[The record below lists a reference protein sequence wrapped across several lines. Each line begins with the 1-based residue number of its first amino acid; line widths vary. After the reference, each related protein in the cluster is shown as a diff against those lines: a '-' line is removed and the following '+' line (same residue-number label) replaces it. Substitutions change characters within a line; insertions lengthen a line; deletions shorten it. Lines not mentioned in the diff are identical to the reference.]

1 MADQHRTP
9 PEPLDRLR
17 TLQDEPYRFTLL
29 AAIRMLDCIL
39 GDEEQTGKASRPS
52 KESLRIG
59 QRPSLTFAPS
69 SIASIQSRATDGK
82 WQLQTNFLG
91 LFGPNGPLP
100 THFSDFADQRI
111 KHHRDPTFSAFAD
124 MFHHRMASFFYRAWA
139 ASQPTVHLDRPDSD
153 RFSEYVASLCGLGLK
168 PLRNRD
174 QMPDNAK
181 LFFAAHL
188 ASQTRHGAGL
198 KSILAAFYKVNAE
211 LIPFVGH
218 WVPLPED
225 CIWKIGSTRHAGE
238 LGKSITLGSR
248 VRDCQQRF
256 RIVLGPLDF
265 EPFCQLLPSG
275 ASMKRLRSIVD
286 QYVGLELTWDVQLV
300 LKKKKVPRMVLG
312 RQGQLGW
319 TTWLST
325 KTPQS
330 DADELIVNPIGRS
343 EKVYKSHP
351 EKLPKQAVR
360 EPFTSGV

>member
-1 MADQHRTP
+1 MADQHWTS
-9 PEPLDRLR
+9 PESLARLR
-17 TLQDEPYRFTLL
+17 TLQNEPFRFTFLS
-29 AAIRMLDCIL
+29 AIRMLDCIS
-39 GDEEQTGKASRPS
+39 GDQEQTGKSSRPS

-69 SIASIQSRATDGK
+69 SIASIQNRTSDGK
-82 WQLQTNFLG
+82 WQLQTYFLG

-139 ASQPTVHLDRPDSD
+139 SSQPTVHLDRPVSD
-153 RFSEYVASLCGLGLK
+153 RFSEYVASLCGLGMK

-174 QMPDNAK
+174 QMPDKAK

-188 ASQTRHGAGL
+188 ASQTRHGSGL
-198 KSILAAFYKVNAE
+198 RSILAAFYKVDAQ

-218 WVPLPED
+218 WVPLPGD
-225 CIWKIGSTRHAGE
+225 CIWKVGTTRHSGE
-238 LGKSITLGSR
+238 LGRSITLGSR

-265 EPFCQLLPSG
+265 VPFCQLLPNG

-286 QYVGLELTWDVQLV
+286 QYVGFELSWDVQLV
-300 LKKKKVPRMVLG
+300 LRNKEVPRMRLG

-319 TTWLST
+319 TTWLSSR
-325 KTPQS
+325 PPEC
-330 DADELIVNPIGRS
+330 DADELIVNPAVRS
-343 EKVYKSHP
+343 EKHYKKPSRMKP
-351 EKLPKQAVR
+351 SGFQR
-360 EPFTSGV
+360 EPLTTGV

>member
-1 MADQHRTP
+1 MADQHRTS
-9 PEPLDRLR
+9 PESLARLAK
-17 TLQDEPYRFTLL
+17 LQNEPYRFTLFS
-29 AAIRMLDCIL
+29 AIRMLDCVL
-39 GDEEQTGKASRPS
+39 GDQAPTGKSSRPT

-69 SIASIQSRATDGK
+69 SIASIQHRASDGK
-82 WQLQTNFLG
+82 WQLQTYFLG

-124 MFHHRMASFFYRAWA
+124 MFHHRLASFFYRAWA
-139 ASQPTVHLDRPDSD
+139 ASQPTVHFDRPETG
-153 RFSEYVASLCGLGLK
+153 RFSEYVASLCGLGMR

-188 ASQTRHGAGL
+188 ACQTRHSSGL
-198 KSILAAFYKVNAE
+198 RSILAAFYQVDAE
-211 LIPFVGH
+211 LIPFVSH

-225 CIWKIGSTRHAGE
+225 CIWRVGMTPQSGE
-238 LGKSITLGSR
+238 LGRSITLGSR

-265 EPFCQLLPSG
+265 EPFCQLLPNG

-286 QYVGLELTWDVQLV
+286 QYVGFELSWDVQLV
-300 LKKKKVPRMVLG
+300 LKNKEVPRMRLG

-319 TTWLST
+319 TTWLSSRPPT
-325 KTPQS
+325 C
-330 DADELIVNPIGRS
+330 DADELIVNPTVRS
-343 EKVYKSHP
+343 EKHYKKP
-351 EKLPKQAVR
+351 ARKIPNGFQR
-360 EPFTSGV
+360 EPLTTGV

>member
-1 MADQHRTP
+1 MANQHRTSS
-9 PEPLDRLR
+9 ESVERLQA
-17 TLQDEPYRFTLL
+17 LQDEPFRYSLL
-29 AAIRMLDCIL
+29 SAIRILDCMM
-39 GDEEQTGKASRPS
+39 GAEEQTGKSSRPS
-52 KESLRIG
+52 KELLRIG

-69 SIASIQSRATDGK
+69 SIAGIQPRASDGK
-82 WQLQTNFLG
+82 WLLQTYFLG

-111 KHHRDPTFSAFAD
+111 KHHRDSTFSAFVD
-124 MFHHRMASFFYRAWA
+124 IFHHRMASFFYRAWA
-139 ASQPTVHLDRPDSD
+139 ASQPTVHLDRPASD
-153 RFSEYVASLCGLGLK
+153 RFSDYIASLCGLGLK
-168 PLRNRD
+168 PLRHRD

-188 ASQTRHGAGL
+188 AAQTRHAEGL
-198 KSILAAFYKVNAE
+198 ESVLAAFYQVNAE
-211 LIPFVGH
+211 LIPFISH

-225 CIWKIGSTRHAGE
+225 CIWKIGGTRHSGE

-265 EPFCQLLPSG
+265 EPYCQLLPNG

-300 LKKKKVPRMVLG
+300 LKKKEVPPMNLG
-312 RQGQLGW
+312 HQGQLGW

-325 KTPQS
+325 RTPQS
-330 DADELIVNPIGRS
+330 DADELVVNPKGRS
-343 EKVYKSHP
+343 EKYYKKSARTKP
-351 EKLPKQAVR
+351 NERRKSL
-360 EPFTSGV
+360 TTGV

>member
-1 MADQHRTP
+1 MADQHRTSS
-9 PEPLDRLR
+9 ESLDRLR
-17 TLQDEPYRFTLL
+17 MLQDEPHRYTLL
-29 AAIRMLDCIL
+29 SAIRLLDCML
-39 GDEEQTGKASRPS
+39 GDPQQTGRASRPS

-69 SIASIQSRATDGK
+69 SIASIQSRASDGK
-82 WQLQTNFLG
+82 LLLQTYFLG

-111 KHHRDPTFSAFAD
+111 KHHRDPTFAAFVD
-124 MFHHRMASFFYRAWA
+124 IFHHRMASFFYRAWA
-139 ASQPTVHLDRPDSD
+139 ASQPTVHLDRPESD
-153 RFSEYVASLCGLGLK
+153 RFSDYVASLCGLGLK
-168 PLRNRD
+168 SLRNRD

-188 ASQTRHGAGL
+188 AAQTRHAAGL
-198 KSILAAFYKVNAE
+198 KSILAAFYQVNAE
-211 LIPFVGH
+211 LIPLVSH
-218 WVPLPED
+218 WVQLPED
-225 CIWKIGSTRHAGE
+225 CIWKVGRTRHSGE
-238 LGKSITLGSR
+238 LGRSITLGTR

-265 EPFCQLLPSG
+265 EPYCKLLPNG

-300 LKKKKVPRMVLG
+300 LKSVEVPQIRLG

-325 KTPQS
+325 RTPPA

-343 EKVYKSHP
+343 EKYYKSPSRQKPGEHL
-351 EKLPKQAVR
+351 ESL
-360 EPFTSGV
+360 TSGV

>member
-1 MADQHRTP
+1 MADQHRTS
-9 PEPLDRLR
+9 PESLARLR
-17 TLQDEPYRFTLL
+17 TLQNEPFRFSLL
-29 AAIRMLDCIL
+29 SAIRMLDCIL
-39 GDEEQTGKASRPS
+39 GDQEQTVKSNRPS

-59 QRPSLTFAPS
+59 QRPSLAFAPS
-69 SIASIQSRATDGK
+69 SIASIQNRASDGK
-82 WQLQTNFLG
+82 WQLQTYFLG

-139 ASQPTVHLDRPDSD
+139 ASQPTVHLDRSESD
-153 RFSEYVASLCGLGLK
+153 RFSEYVGSLCGLGME

-188 ASQTRHGAGL
+188 ASQTRHSSGL
-198 KSILAAFYKVNAE
+198 KSILAAFYNVKAE
-211 LIPFVGH
+211 LIPFVSH
-218 WVPLPED
+218 WVPLPPE
-225 CIWKIGSTRHAGE
+225 CIWKMGTTRHSGE

-256 RIVLGPLDF
+256 RIILGPLNF
-265 EPFCQLLPSG
+265 EPFCQLLPNGS
-275 ASMKRLRSIVD
+275 SMKRLRSIVD

-300 LKKKKVPRMVLG
+300 LKKNEVPNMKLG

-325 KTPQS
+325 RTPHV

-343 EKVYKSHP
+343 EKYYKNP
-351 EKLPKQAVR
+351 PRTKPNEARR
-360 EPFTSGV
+360 EPLTSGV

>member
-1 MADQHRTP
+1 MADQHRTS
-9 PEPLDRLR
+9 PESLDRLR
-17 TLQDEPYRFTLL
+17 SLQDEPHRYSLL
-29 AAIRMLDCIL
+29 SAIRILDCIL
-39 GDEEQTGKASRPS
+39 GDKDQTGKASRPS

-69 SIASIQSRATDGK
+69 SIASIQSRASDGK
-82 WQLQTNFLG
+82 WLLQTYFLG

-100 THFSDFADQRI
+100 THISDFADQRI
-111 KHHRDPTFSAFAD
+111 KHHRDHTFSAFVD
-124 MFHHRMASFFYRAWA
+124 IFHHRMASFFYRAWA
-139 ASQPTVHLDRPDSD
+139 ASQPTVHLDRPESD
-153 RFSEYVASLCGLGLK
+153 RFSDYVASLCGLGLK

-188 ASQTRHGAGL
+188 ATQTRHAAGL
-198 KSILAAFYKVNAE
+198 KSILAAFYKVNCE
-211 LIPFVGH
+211 LISFVSH

-225 CIWKIGSTRHAGE
+225 CIWKVGRTRYSGE
-238 LGKSITLGSR
+238 LGRSITLGSR

-265 EPFCQLLPSG
+265 EPYCQLLPNG
-275 ASMKRLRSIVD
+275 ASMRRLRSIVD

-300 LKKKKVPRMVLG
+300 LKKEEVPQIKLG

-325 KTPQS
+325 RTPQA
-330 DADELIVNPIGRS
+330 DADELVVNPISRS
-343 EKVYKSHP
+343 EKNYKNPARNKPSEH
-351 EKLPKQAVR
+351 R
-360 EPFTSGV
+360 ESLTSGV

>member
-9 PEPLDRLR
+9 PESLDRLR
-17 TLQDEPYRFTLL
+17 SLQDEPHRYSLL
-29 AAIRMLDCIL
+29 SAIRILDCIL
-39 GDEEQTGKASRPS
+39 GDQEQTGKASRPS

-69 SIASIQSRATDGK
+69 SIASIQSRASDGK
-82 WQLQTNFLG
+82 WQLQTYFLG

-111 KHHRDPTFSAFAD
+111 KHHRDPTFAAFVD
-124 MFHHRMASFFYRAWA
+124 IFHHRMGSFFYRAWA
-139 ASQPTVHLDRPDSD
+139 ASQPTVHLDRPESD
-153 RFSEYVASLCGLGLK
+153 RFSDYVASLCGLGLK

-188 ASQTRHGAGL
+188 ATQTRHAAGL
-198 KSILAAFYKVNAE
+198 KSILAAFYTVNCE
-211 LIPFVGH
+211 LIPFVSH

-225 CIWKIGSTRHAGE
+225 CIWKVGRTRHSGE
-238 LGKSITLGSR
+238 LGRSITLGSR

-265 EPFCQLLPSG
+265 EPYCQLLPNG
-275 ASMKRLRSIVD
+275 ASMKRLRSVVD

-300 LKKKKVPRMVLG
+300 LKKEEVPQMNLG
-312 RQGQLGW
+312 RQGRLGW

-325 KTPQS
+325 RTPQA
-330 DADELIVNPIGRS
+330 DADELVVNPIGRS
-343 EKVYKSHP
+343 EKYYKNPSRKETSEH
-351 EKLPKQAVR
+351 R
-360 EPFTSGV
+360 EPLTSGV